1 MRTKVTLADIAK
13 ECGVGTPTV
22 SRVLNNVT
30 NGFSVKPEI
39 RSKIVSTARRLSYS
53 PNVAAKN
60 LRRQRTDLII
70 IYGYDFEWTALQGV
84 YPSMLNAATTRLQRR
99 GFDVNA
105 AFASENR
112 RYRIPQMMDGA
123 LLLTNIYP
131 ELTTELR
138 DKKIPYVILNDN
150 AEEYESCVDANDVQG
165 TTIAL
170 DYLYRLGH
178 RRIGYWG
185 DNEKLVHN
193 SHKSISLRYNTYVDF
208 MAASGQKPFSWNVA
222 EKCPETIIRQ
232 IINNKVTAV
241 LTYDIALAVR
251 LISTARI
258 NGIKVPEDLSVI
270 GFNKPRE
277 LIVPTDDIPT
287 CVSIPENDM
296 GQAAA
301 DILMKQISKPSYHE
315 QKIID
320 LVLYEG
326 SSTGKVNI

>member
-1 MRTKVTLADIAK
+1 MTLADIAR

-39 RSKIVSTARRLSYS
+39 RSKILSTARKLSYS

-60 LRRQRTDLII
+60 LRRQRTDLIM
-70 IYGYDFEWTALQGV
+70 IYGYDFKWTALQGV
-84 YPSMLNAATTRLQRR
+84 YPNMLNVATTRLQRK

-105 AFASENR
+105 AFASENK
-112 RYRIPQMMDGA
+112 RYRVPQMMDGA

-138 DKKIPYVILNDN
+138 DKKIPYVILNDTAGEN
-150 AEEYESCVDANDVQG
+150 ESCVDADDVQG
-165 TTIAL
+165 TNLAL
-170 DYLYRLGH
+170 DYLYKQGH
-178 RRIGYWG
+178 RRIAYWG
-185 DNEKLVHN
+185 DYKKLIHN

-208 MAASGQKPFSWNVA
+208 MAACGQEPLSWEVTENS
-222 EKCPETIIRQ
+222 PEDFVRQ
-232 IINNKVTAV
+232 VIANKVTAV
-241 LTYDIALAVR
+241 LTYDIALGVR

-258 NGIKVPEDLSVI
+258 AGIRVPEDLSVI

-277 LIVPTDDIPT
+277 LMVPSDDIPT
-287 CVSIPENDM
+287 CVSLPETEM

-301 DILMKQISKPSYHE
+301 EILMRQISNQSYCE
-315 QKIID
+315 QKVFD

-326 SSTGKVNI
+326 SSTGKVR